1 MKKEKIQ
8 YFRPKDKGVLQRAS
22 RNGNT
27 HPNLH
32 PSLNDIAEMAQDTI
46 DDVRNYPGK
55 KKQQKQ
61 VMDSI
66 RTIIEVMDK
75 KKK

>member
-1 MKKEKIQ
+1 MTKKKEKIQ
-8 YFRPKDKGVLQRAS
+8 YFRPKDKNVLERAK
-22 RNGNT
+22 NNPNT
-27 HPNLH
+27 HPNLD
-32 PSLNDIAEMAQDTI
+32 DIEKMAQDTC
-46 DDVRNYPGK
+46 DNVKNYPGK